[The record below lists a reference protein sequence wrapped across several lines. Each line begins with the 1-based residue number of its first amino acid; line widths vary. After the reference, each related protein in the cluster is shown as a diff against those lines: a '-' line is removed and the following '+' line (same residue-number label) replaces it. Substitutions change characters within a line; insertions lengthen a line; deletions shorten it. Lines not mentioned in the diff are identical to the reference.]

1 MTSTSES
8 PADLPPT
15 AMLEPEN
22 STPAIPEGAK
32 SNPDNVS
39 SLPRLPR
46 KSPPVNAGR
55 LIVLKI
61 DLVLK
66 QGEHSKANMNGSQT
80 TTDRIGAI
88 RRLRALDHVIAHFVV
103 GPERHVTLCPT
114 GAKLQWWP
122 AIHWGSYYGHAEILK
137 RDATRLVGDAIK
149 AFLAKRAV
157 WKAPSP

>member
-1 MTSTSES
+1 MTEGDVGSGRPARAKKPRLQVKNMTSTSES
-8 PADLPPT
+8 SADLPPT

-61 DLVLK
+61 DLALK

-80 TTDRIGAI
+80 TSDRIGAI

-103 GPERHVTLCPT
+103 GPERHVTLRPT
-114 GAKLQWWP
+114 GANSSGGRP
-122 AIHWGSYYGHAEILK
+122 SIRVHIM
-137 RDATRLVGDAIK
+137 ATPR
-149 AFLAKRAV
+149 F
-157 WKAPSP
+157 